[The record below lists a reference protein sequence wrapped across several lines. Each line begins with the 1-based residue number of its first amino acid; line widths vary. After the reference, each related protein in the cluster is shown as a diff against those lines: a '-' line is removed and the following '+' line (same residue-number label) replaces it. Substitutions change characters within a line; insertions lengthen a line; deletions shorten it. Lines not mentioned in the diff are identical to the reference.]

1 LLPQKLLTA
10 KFAKKIRQRTHSNP
24 QAICFANFA
33 LDFASFAVKRFKPST
48 RIERMKSTLL
58 AILLCVPGF
67 AQTPKSVTVPIT
79 LDHNRIVIDAYLPL
93 PDGNTK
99 RVRALVDTGAT
110 EMTVSQRVGELF
122 GSVKCDA
129 QTCETSLPAEIQVG
143 GMKISLAG
151 MQSAH
156 APAGVPKD
164 VMIPG
169 MAPEI
174 NLPAS
179 ILRNYEAVFDYAN
192 RQFTIGDPGSVK
204 FAGAQVSARV
214 NPAGLVAVTGQF
226 QGEKLN
232 LSLNTGS
239 PISLLAADR
248 LAKWHAANST
258 WPYLKGAVGA
268 ANVSGEPDETAR
280 ELLRVPELHV
290 GTPELSGVVFAS
302 LPSAAVQKLSDRIG
316 ADTDGQLGGEAFRNC
331 RVGIDYA
338 HQTVYVD
345 VVSRTTAPDMDVVG
359 LTLRPR
365 ADGHFTVSAVLSID
379 GKSATPDVKAGDVL
393 VGVDGAPVTG
403 ATLGQAW
410 SLLSGTPGQS
420 RALTLERDG
429 KIFTVN
435 APVRRFLA
443 VTSAAPVKSPHRNPH
458 RRN

>member
-1 LLPQKLLTA
+1 
-10 KFAKKIRQRTHSNP
+10 
-24 QAICFANFA
+24 
-33 LDFASFAVKRFKPST
+33 
-48 RIERMKSTLL
+48 MKSTLL

-99 RVRALVDTGAT
+99 RVRALVDTGAA
-110 EMTVSQRVGELF
+110 EMTTSQRVGELF

-129 QTCETSLPAEIQVG
+129 QTCETSLPPEIQVG

-156 APAGVPKD
+156 APVGVPKD

-179 ILRNYEAVFDYAN
+179 ILRNYEVVFDYAN
-192 RQFTIGDPGSVK
+192 RQLTIGEPGSVK
-204 FAGAQVSARV
+204 FEGAQVSARV
-214 NPAGLVAVTGQF
+214 NPAGLVAVTGQV

-232 LSLNTGS
+232 FSLNTGS

-248 LAKWHAANST
+248 LAKWHAANSA
-258 WPYLKGAVGA
+258 WPHLKGAVGA
-268 ANVSGEPDETAR
+268 ANVSGESDEAAR
-280 ELLRVPELHV
+280 ELLRVPELHM

-302 LPSAAVQKLSDRIG
+302 LPAAAVQRLNDRIG
-316 ADTDGQLGGEAFRNC
+316 ADTDGQLGGEAFRSS

-338 HQTVYVD
+338 HQVIYID
-345 VVSRTTAPDMDVVG
+345 AGHGAAPDMDVVG
-359 LTLRPR
+359 LTLHPE
-365 ADGHFTVSAVLSID
+365 ADGRFTVAGVVEID
-379 GKSATPDVKAGDVL
+379 GKPAVADVNTGDVL
-393 VGVDGAPVTG
+393 VGVDGAPATG
-403 ATLGQAW
+403 ATLGQVW
-410 SLLSGTPGQS
+410 SLLGGAPGQK

-429 KIFTVN
+429 KRFTVD
-435 APVRRFLA
+435 APVRRLLPVKAA
-443 VTSAAPVKSPHRNPH
+443 VPVKSPRRNPH